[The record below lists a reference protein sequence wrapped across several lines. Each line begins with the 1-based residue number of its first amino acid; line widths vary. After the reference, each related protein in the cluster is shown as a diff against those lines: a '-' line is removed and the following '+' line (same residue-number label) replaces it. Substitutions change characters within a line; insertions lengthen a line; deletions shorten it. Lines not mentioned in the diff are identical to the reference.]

1 VRFHKKRAGT
11 HDEELVFLYLVV
23 SVGHVVHPSASGAR
37 NVDAFHARVARYG
50 FHKKY
55 VRACCIEPFF
65 LHSTRSTD
73 HVVHSSASRAQK
85 VDALC

>member
-65 LHSTRSTD
+65 FAFDEIYGPRSTFQC
-73 HVVHSSASRAQK
+73 VQGTKS
-85 VDALC
+85 